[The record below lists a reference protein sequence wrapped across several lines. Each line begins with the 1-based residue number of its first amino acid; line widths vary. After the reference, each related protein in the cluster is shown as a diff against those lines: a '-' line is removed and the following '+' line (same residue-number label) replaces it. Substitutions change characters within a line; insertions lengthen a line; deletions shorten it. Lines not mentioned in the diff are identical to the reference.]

1 MVRGDSETLG
11 HAGSA
16 VLDLQHLDKYTAGDE
31 VLRCELL
38 SLFSEQL
45 AQQITALRG
54 GCQGDDWMIATHTL
68 KGAARAI
75 GAFQIGETA
84 EALEQLD
91 PGADAKACMK
101 LVDQLIEQAQE
112 CRTAIEE
119 VSRAA

>member
-84 EALEQLD
+84 EALEISSATVKRGWSL
-91 PGADAKACMK
+91 ARSW
-101 LVDQLIEQAQE
+101 LYREL
-112 CRTAIEE
+112 RTTAT
-119 VSRAA
+119 